1 MSYIVLHCQLR
12 NNCSN
17 LNADLFSLQ
26 DFSNCLYCDS
36 EWEDPIHFFMHCAK
50 YHSQREELFHYM
62 NINVIPVNINIILY
76 GCEEIF
82 HKENQAFFNKV
93 HSFIKN
99 SKRFIQKTHVQYVT
113 YY

>member
-17 LNADLFSLQ
+17 LNVDLFSLQ

-36 EWEDPIHFFMHCAK
+36 EWEDPKHCTK

-99 SKRFIQKTHVQYVT
+99 SKRFIQKTHVHVQYVT